1 MDLTQILK
9 KLEEIDRLKMILL
22 NSDQLLLFDSLSK
35 KYLFEEN
42 GAFQENW
49 KYSLKKK
56 KIENNE
62 EREVILNYIENVK
75 NDRDA
80 SDLEKRLVDLYEENL
95 FLVLLR

>member
-1 MDLTQILK
+1 MTQILK

-62 EREVILNYIENVK
+62 EKEVILNYIENLK
-75 NDRDA
+75 NDRID
-80 SDLEKRLVDLYEENL
+80 
-95 FLVLLR
+95 